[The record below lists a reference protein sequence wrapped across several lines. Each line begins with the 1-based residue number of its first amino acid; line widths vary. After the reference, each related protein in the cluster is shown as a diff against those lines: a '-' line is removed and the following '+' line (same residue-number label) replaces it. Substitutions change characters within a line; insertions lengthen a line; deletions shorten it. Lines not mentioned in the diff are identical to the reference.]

1 MTARRPSA
9 LAGLATSL
17 PLVGLLLVLAQA
29 ALAPAVAHA
38 QQTRTE
44 FGKNRVQFHDKFD
57 EWLQY
62 ESENYITYWYGESR
76 NIGEAAVIIAEANYP
91 DVQALLEH
99 QMSDKIELIVYTDLS
114 DLKQSNI
121 GAEDA
126 FRNEEGRVKVDGNKV
141 FVHFDGDHA
150 SLERQIREG
159 TAQVILSSMMF
170 GANLQE
176 IVQNAVLL
184 DIPLWYSEGLV
195 AYVGQP
201 WTPED
206 DEQLRQYLL
215 ARPKD
220 DFEDMI
226 ARRPRLAG
234 HSWWRYVAQTYG
246 RGTIGNLL
254 YLTRISR
261 SVDNAIDYVYGLD
274 FDEVA
279 AGWEEYYRDRVGT
292 DVQNR
297 QELPGGES
305 LKNKHRARITAMR
318 LSPDGQRLAYVLN
331 EIGRQE
337 VFVVELATGERERV
351 LKTGYRNAVQAT
363 DYRYPQIAWNPNN
376 QELAVV
382 YERKDVLRL
391 ARLTPGSGERPLI
404 EPLDPRFQAVYAF
417 DYVNQASMAMS
428 AVVRGITDIYKY
440 FPETRQS
447 TRITDDYYN
456 ELDVRRGAVAGM
468 PGYLFVSNRPDSS
481 LERVQLD
488 SVLPTQPMSVWFVA
502 DDRQAYPY
510 AIRLSEPGDPSSPV
524 MVDSNRYAFLDDRT
538 GVRNLFTGRVEE
550 YVPYYE
556 QAVYYSDGD
565 VRRLPDDYVPSP
577 EQLAEIDS
585 VRREPAVR
593 LRGVTRGRT
602 DLAFGID
609 LLTVAPRTDDAVLLQ
624 QYHNGLHRYYRFPT
638 LDSLPAGVP
647 ENTALG
653 RKMNRG
659 TVGIVDADADGD
671 GVPDYLEASDPD
683 DAAAAPGGASPT
695 PDTSEADGEDLS
707 DGELFQSR
715 FDGKFLRPGAVEAD
729 DVTPQTERVFGLDL
743 PLLERP
749 DDVSAGDRPLHAFRP
764 ARIRAY
770 QRRFRT
776 DYLNTTFSNEP
787 LFGGLENFT
796 ATPEQFQQQ
805 PSGLLARLN
814 TKELF
819 EDYQLELGARFATT
833 FDRSEYY
840 GFIDTRKDRIDKRYG
855 LYHSTIRQRLPPPPG
870 SIDELRGKAR
880 SIIALTRWTYPFDV
894 FNSLRATATLR
905 FDRFTPQITDANT
918 LTFDTDREQRA
929 CLRLEYV
936 FDNTLDYALNVM
948 HGARAKVY
956 AEVAKGFD
964 VELTDGASFGLNEGL
979 LLMAGFDAR
988 GYQRVLRH
996 GVLAVRLAAATT
1008 FGRERILFYLGS
1020 TDGAVA
1026 SGFNDEIPVAPGEY
1040 AYEMAITNLRGF
1052 QTNIRNGNSF
1062 TVANAELR
1070 LPLLRYAFPHSS
1082 SNFIRHF
1089 QVVGFGDAGTAWSG
1103 VTPFTRDNPINTV
1116 TFADDP
1122 AYVLTVNYFR
1132 DPVVYGFG
1140 AGARVN
1146 LFGYFL
1152 RVDRAW
1158 GVETGEVLDPRW
1170 HLSLGLDF

>member
-1 MTARRPSA
+1 MPPGT
-9 LAGLATSL
+9 LL
-17 PLVGLLLVLAQA
+17 LLLVLAHA
-29 ALAPAVAHA
+29 APWLASGALA

-76 NIGEAAVIIAEANYP
+76 NVGEAAVLIAEANYP
-91 DVQALLEH
+91 DVQTLLEH

-141 FVHFDGDHA
+141 FVHFDGDHR
-150 SLERQIREG
+150 SLRRQIREG

-195 AYVGQP
+195 AYVGQE
-201 WTPED
+201 WTTAD
-206 DEQLRQYLL
+206 DEALRQVLL

-220 DFEDMI
+220 DFEDLI

-234 HSWWRYVAQTYG
+234 HSWWRYVAQAYG

-279 AGWEEYYRDRVGT
+279 VEWEAYYRERVAA
-292 DVQNR
+292 DVAGR
-297 QELPGGES
+297 QTLAGGET
-305 LKNKHRARITAMR
+305 LRNKHRARITQAR
-318 LSPDGQRLAYVLN
+318 LSPDGRRLAYVLN

-337 VFVVELATGERERV
+337 VFVVDLATGERERV
-351 LKTGYRNAVQAT
+351 LKTGYRNAIQAT
-363 DYRYPQIAWNPNN
+363 DYRYPQVAWSPNN
-376 QELAVV
+376 QELGVV

-391 ARLTPGSGERPLI
+391 ARTFPGTGERALI

-417 DYVNQASMAMS
+417 DYVTAGTMTMS
-428 AVVRGITDIYKY
+428 ATVRGITDIYRY
-440 FPETRQS
+440 YPETRQS

-456 ELDVRRGAVAGM
+456 ELDLRRGAVAGL
-468 PGYLFVSNRPDSS
+468 PGTFFVSNRPDSA
-481 LERVQLD
+481 LARVKLD
-488 SVLPTQPMSVWFVA
+488 SVLPTQPMSAWFLP
-502 DDRQAYPY
+502 DDREAYPH
-510 AIRLSEPGDPSSPV
+510 AIRLSAPGNPSLPQ
-524 MVDSNRYAFLDDRT
+524 MVDSTTYAFLDDRT
-538 GVRNLFTGRVEE
+538 GVRNVYTGTVES

-556 QAVYYSDGD
+556 QVVYYADGD
-565 VRRLPDDYVPSP
+565 VRRLPDDYRPT
-577 EQLAEIDS
+577 EAQLAEIDS

-602 DLAFGID
+602 DLAYGAD
-609 LLTVAPRTDDAVLLQ
+609 LLDVSPRTGAALAVQ
-624 QYHNGLHRYYRFPT
+624 QYPNGLHHYYRLPH
-638 LDSLPAGVP
+638 LDSLPLRVPQTTTFGRTRPGATDGVGADLSAAP
-647 ENTALG
+647 TAPPSG
-653 RKMNRG
+653 
-659 TVGIVDADADGD
+659 VAAPASPSPSDADG
-671 GVPDYLEASDPD
+671 A
-683 DAAAAPGGASPT
+683 GA
-695 PDTSEADGEDLS
+695 DLA

-715 FDGKFLRPGAVEAD
+715 FDDAYLRPGAVESPAAPA
-729 DVTPQTERVFGLDL
+729 PQTERVFGLDL

-749 DDVSAGDRPLHAFRP
+749 SSVPSPPLHAFRP

-787 LFGGLENFT
+787 LFGGLDNFT

-805 PSGLLARLN
+805 PAGLLAKVN

-840 GFIDTRKDRIDKRYG
+840 AYLDTRKDRIDKRYG
-855 LYHSTIRQRLPPPPG
+855 LYHGTIRQRLPPPTG
-870 SIDELRGKAR
+870 SVDDLRGKAR
-880 SIIALTRWTYPFDV
+880 SVIALSRWSYPLDV
-894 FNSLRATATLR
+894 FNSVRATATLR
-905 FDRFTPQITDANT
+905 FDRFTPQITDDVT
-918 LTFDTDREQRA
+918 LPLQPDREQRA
-929 CLRLEYV
+929 GLRLEYV
-936 FDNTLDYALNVM
+936 FDNTLDYALNVK
-948 HGARAKVY
+948 HGARAKAY

-964 VELTDGASFGLNEGL
+964 VDVDDGLSFGLNDGL
-979 LLMAGFDAR
+979 LLLAGFDAR

-996 GVLAVRLAAATT
+996 GVLAARLAAATT

-1062 TVANAELR
+1062 AVANLELR
-1070 LPLLRYAFPHSS
+1070 LPVLRYLFPHSS

-1089 QVVGFGDAGTAWSG
+1089 QLVGFADAGTAWSG

-1122 AYVLTVNYFR
+1122 NYTLTVNYFR

-1140 AGARVN
+1140 PGARVN

>member
-1 MTARRPSA
+1 MGA
-9 LAGLATSL
+9 
-17 PLVGLLLVLAQA
+17 VLAQA
-29 ALAPAVAHA
+29 ALLIALAPTTAHA

-76 NIGEAAVIIAEANYP
+76 NVGEAAVLIAEANYP
-91 DVQALLEH
+91 DVQTLLEH

-121 GAEDA
+121 GATDA

-141 FVHFDGDHA
+141 FVHFDGDHR
-150 SLERQIREG
+150 SLRRQIREG
-159 TAQVILSSMMF
+159 SAQVILSSMMF

-274 FDEVA
+274 FDELA
-279 AGWEEYYRDRVGT
+279 AGWERYYRDRVAT
-292 DVQNR
+292 DAENR
-297 QELPGGES
+297 QQLAGGES
-305 LKNKHRARITAMR
+305 FKNKHRARITALR
-318 LSPDGQRLAYVLN
+318 LSPDGQRAAYVLN

-337 VFVVELATGERERV
+337 VFVVDLATGERERV
-351 LKTGYRNAVQAT
+351 LKTGYRNAIQAT
-363 DYRYPQIAWNPNN
+363 DYRYPQVAWSPNN
-376 QELAVV
+376 QELAIV

-391 ARLTPGSGERPLI
+391 ARMSPGSGERPFI
-404 EPLDPRFQAVYAF
+404 EPLDPRFQAVYSF
-417 DYVNQASMAMS
+417 DYVTAGTMAMT
-428 AVVRGITDIYKY
+428 ATVRGITDIYKY

-447 TRITDDYYN
+447 TRLTDDYYN
-456 ELDVRRGAVAGM
+456 ELDLRRGAVAGL
-468 PGYLFVSNRPDSS
+468 PGFFFVSNRPDST
-481 LERVQLD
+481 LERAKLD
-488 SVLPTQPMSVWFVA
+488 SVLPTQEMAVWFIA
-502 DDRQAYPY
+502 DDREAYPY
-510 AIRLSEPGDPSSPV
+510 AIRLSEPGNPSQPV
-524 MVDSNRYAFLDDRT
+524 MVDSTTYAFLDDRT
-538 GVRNLFTGRVEE
+538 GVRNLYTGTIEE

-556 QAVYYSDGD
+556 QAVYYTDGD
-565 VRRLPDDYVPSP
+565 VRRLPDDYRPT
-577 EQLAEIDS
+577 EAQLEEIDS
-585 VRREPAVR
+585 VRREPAIR

-609 LLTVAPRTDDAVLLQ
+609 HVTVAPRTDDALVLQ
-624 QYHNGLHRYYRFPT
+624 QYPNGLHNYYRLPT
-638 LDSLPAGVP
+638 LDSLPLRVP
-647 ENTALG
+647 RNTILG
-653 RKMNRG
+653 QKMGRG
-659 TVGIVDADADGD
+659 TRGVLPPVSLQGPYRPTGD
-671 GVPDYLEASDPD
+671 
-683 DAAAAPGGASPT
+683 PGGDLGQAAGAIDE
-695 PDTSEADGEDLS
+695 PDEDLGDDLA

-715 FDGKFLRPGAVEAD
+715 FDGQFLRPGAVEPAAAAK
-729 DVTPQTERVFGLDL
+729 PETERVFGLDL

-749 DDVSAGDRPLHAFRP
+749 GDVAADERPLHAFRP

-776 DYLNTTFSNEP
+776 DFFNTTFSNEP

-805 PSGLLARLN
+805 PAGLLARLN

-840 GFIDTRKDRIDKRYG
+840 AYLDTRKDRIDKRYG

-870 SIDELRGKAR
+870 SFDDLRAKAR
-880 SIIALTRWTYPFDV
+880 SIIALSRWSYPFDV
-894 FNSLRATATLR
+894 FNSVRATATLR
-905 FDRFTPQITDANT
+905 FDRFLPQITDDAT
-918 LTFDTDREQRA
+918 LALQPDREQRA
-929 CLRLEYV
+929 GLRLEYV
-936 FDNTLDYALNVM
+936 FDNTLNYALNTL
-948 HGARAKVY
+948 HGARAKAY
-956 AEVAKGFD
+956 FEVAKGFD
-964 VELTDGASFGLNEGL
+964 VDVTNGGSFGLNEGL
-979 LLMAGFDAR
+979 LLLAGFDAR
-988 GYQRVLRH
+988 AYQRVLRH
-996 GVLAVRLAAATT
+996 GVFAVRLAAATT
-1008 FGRERILFYLGS
+1008 FGRERILFYLGN

-1026 SGFNDEIPVAPGEY
+1026 SGFNDDIPVAPGNY
-1040 AYEMAITNLRGF
+1040 AFEMAITNLRGF

-1070 LPLLRYAFPHSS
+1070 LPVLRYLFPHSS

-1089 QVVGFGDAGTAWSG
+1089 QLVGFGDAGTAWSG

-1116 TFADDP
+1116 VFDDDP
-1122 AYVLTVNYFR
+1122 SYTLTVNYFR

-1140 AGARVN
+1140 GGARVN
-1146 LFGYFL
+1146 LFGYFI

-1158 GVETGEVLDPRW
+1158 GVETGDVLDPRW